1 MKEKK
6 DLSIQVLHDS
16 KLGSPRATRAGRS
29 AHSIALSGF
38 QGAGRL
44 PERGA
49 ARRCAVSGAGLTLSR
64 LEGIASPAG
73 EIFRKKTDEGFFRA
87 SRRLLPRVP
96 HGGIAARGAPT
107 RASHALPSPFSSL
120 ISTRVPMV
128 KVPFGMRRNRN
139 SLVRQIP
146 RERSGAAS
154 VCRFSPV
161 SKSTLR

>member
-6 DLSIQVLHDS
+6 DLSIQVLHNS

-64 LEGIASPAG
+64 LKGIASPVG
-73 EIFRKKTDEGFFRA
+73 EIFRKKTDEGFSRAFRG
-87 SRRLLPRVP
+87 LLPRVP

-107 RASHALPSPFSSL
+107 RANHALLPPFSSL
-120 ISTRVPMV
+120 LSTQRKPT
-128 KVPFGMRRNRN
+128 
-139 SLVRQIP
+139 
-146 RERSGAAS
+146 A
-154 VCRFSPV
+154 
-161 SKSTLR
+161 

>member
-6 DLSIQVLHDS
+6 DLSIQVLHNS

-64 LEGIASPAG
+64 LKGIASPVG
-73 EIFRKKTDEGFFRA
+73 EIFRKKSDEVT
-87 SRRLLPRVP
+87 S
-96 HGGIAARGAPT
+96 
-107 RASHALPSPFSSL
+107 
-120 ISTRVPMV
+120 
-128 KVPFGMRRNRN
+128 
-139 SLVRQIP
+139 VR
-146 RERSGAAS
+146 
-154 VCRFSPV
+154 
-161 SKSTLR
+161 